1 VNNSR
6 TSFDSSPL
14 PFWEQRSADPESR
27 GNVSNLVL
35 KLIGDPDPESTGMAK
50 EILFQ

>member
-1 VNNSR
+1 VKNSR
-6 TSFDSSPL
+6 TFFDSSPL
-14 PFWEQRSADPESR
+14 LFWAKRSADPQSR

-35 KLIGDPDPESTGMAK
+35 KLIGDPNPESSGMTK